1 MSPTRPQT
9 TETSCWIS
17 QPVLQPVT
25 PRRAAPPAEMITR
38 ARARQRV
45 RPVAYAPDGHACF
58 CSVCGRWHLLP
69 TGVSAAAHCLL
80 PQRRWHGL
88 PQRRTYERRTS
99 KALQACKHTVR
110 TVGPPCTPPWPA
122 SKINSRY
129 FPLLEGSAGL
139 VLPRAAAAAAARSLH
154 SDNVVVGGGLLSLT
168 HKWQGSR
175 VRNDKGG
182 MLTRLRLWPV
192 CETRRHSTRHRS
204 TLH

>member
-1 MSPTRPQT
+1 MHVLCHCRAPSTDRASARMRRAAEEKPVSPTRPQT

-45 RPVAYAPDGHACF
+45 RPLAYAPDGHACF

-88 PQRRTYERRTS
+88 PQRRTYERHTHERTER
-99 KALQACKHTVR
+99 CERR
-110 TVGPPCTPPWPA
+110 TYERRTYERRKRSQRPQRSTTA
-122 SKINSRY
+122 HDR
-129 FPLLEGSAGL
+129 
-139 VLPRAAAAAAARSLH
+139 PRAAPPR
-154 SDNVVVGGGLLSLT
+154 
-168 HKWQGSR
+168 
-175 VRNDKGG
+175 
-182 MLTRLRLWPV
+182 
-192 CETRRHSTRHRS
+192 
-204 TLH
+204 